1 MSDHVQLDLPIVLP
15 NFPDAEDACVDRLTR
30 SLRAQEGVSKAHVVA
45 ATNGEPD
52 RLCIHYDPDAISLPR
67 IRQRARSL
75 GTELTD
81 QYGHLSWAV
90 RGISHPRRVRTIV
103 RRLREDSAYTSNSV
117 LKYCS
122 PPSQMMVTT
131 RASGWA
137 LLMSSPTER
146 AAPALGPIG
155 MPCSC
160 AAVRAC

>member
-15 NFPDAEDACVDRLTR
+15 NVPDAEDACVDRLTR

-67 IRQRARSL
+67 IRQRARNL

-90 RGISHPRRVRTIV
+90 RGISHSRRVRTISGDCV
-103 RRLREDSAYTSNSV
+103 RTA
-117 LKYCS
+117 
-122 PPSQMMVTT
+122 PT
-131 RASGWA
+131 RQ
-137 LLMSSPTER
+137 T
-146 AAPALGPIG
+146 
-155 MPCSC
+155 
-160 AAVRAC
+160 ACQNTAHRRRR